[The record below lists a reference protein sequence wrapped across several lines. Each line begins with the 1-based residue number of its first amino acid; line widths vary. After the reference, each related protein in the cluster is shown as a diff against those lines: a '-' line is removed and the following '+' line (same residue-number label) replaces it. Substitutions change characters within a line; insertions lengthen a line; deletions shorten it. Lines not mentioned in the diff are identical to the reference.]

1 MQNYILH
8 NEIYSIKFPKAERFE
23 FRLLTLREVEYYDRL
38 LKGGVMLPFFV
49 YELIFEKCFLGNSM
63 LLDSEMKAGYII
75 STGHLIYYLST
86 DIDIEKI
93 LFDIAGARLKNPIDS
108 IYEHMRAVIL
118 MAFHSYKLAD
128 LKQLTR
134 NELIEL
140 FVVAENALTKR
151 EPNFIRLD
159 LEKLFNGDSEEETE
173 EPKKKKGSKK
183 KRFVAENAELE
194 RILGDTMIEEAEEL
208 ARQEKTLSI
217 NELRK
222 LDSMR
227 R

>member
-1 MQNYILH
+1 
-8 NEIYSIKFPKAERFE
+8 
-23 FRLLTLREVEYYDRL
+23 
-38 LKGGVMLPFFV
+38 MLPFFV
-49 YELIFEKCFLGNSM
+49 YELIFEKCFLGNSI

-86 DIDIEKI
+86 DVDKEKI

-108 IYEHMRAVIL
+108 IYEHLRAVIL
-118 MAFHSYKLAD
+118 MAFHSYKLSD

-159 LEKLFNGDSEEETE
+159 LEKLFNGDSEEESE
-173 EPKKKKGSKK
+173 KPKKKEGSKK

-208 ARQEKTLSI
+208 AQQERTLSI
-217 NELRK
+217 DELRK

>member
-8 NEIYSIKFPKAERFE
+8 NEIYSISFPNAERFE

-38 LKGGVMLPFFV
+38 LKGGIMLPFFV
-49 YELIFEKCFLGNSM
+49 YELIFEKCFLGNHI
-63 LLDSEMKAGYII
+63 LLDNEMKVGYII
-75 STGHLIYYLST
+75 STGQLIYYLST
-86 DIDIEKI
+86 DTEKDKI
-93 LFDIAGARLKNPIDS
+93 LFDIANARLKNPIDS

-118 MAFHSYKLAD
+118 MAFNSYKLSD

-140 FVVAENALTKR
+140 FVVGENALTKR

-159 LEKLFNGDSEEETE
+159 LEKIFNGETEETE
-173 EPKKKKGSKK
+173 APKKEAPKQK

-208 ARQEKTLSI
+208 AREQQTLSKAD
-217 NELRK
+217 LRR

>member
-8 NEIYSIKFPKAERFE
+8 NEIYSISFPNAERFE

-38 LKGGVMLPFFV
+38 LKGGIMLPFFV
-49 YELIFEKCFLGNSM
+49 YELIFEKCFLGNHI
-63 LLDSEMKAGYII
+63 LLDNEMKVGYII
-75 STGHLIYYLST
+75 STGQLIYYLST
-86 DIDIEKI
+86 DTEKDKI
-93 LFDIAGARLKNPIDS
+93 LFDIASARLKNPIDS

-118 MAFHSYKLAD
+118 MAFNSYKLSD

-140 FVVAENALTKR
+140 FVVGENALTKR

-159 LEKLFNGDSEEETE
+159 LEKIFNGETEETE
-173 EPKKKKGSKK
+173 APKKEAPKQK

-208 ARQEKTLSI
+208 AREEQTLSKAD
-217 NELRK
+217 LRR